1 MDADTPPRRPLPT
14 SRTGTRTWCHRRRA
28 AGPARRS
35 FRRRRSTRTPRNLRR
50 CCGESRGGDR
60 VARVV
65 KVDLLLEAAR
75 YLKGA
80 RDAARATDQLSD
92 SVDDAGK
99 AGERASDATE
109 KLGEDLS
116 GLAADARRLDKDI
129 EGTTRGIRE
138 LARQIAATSDEAE
151 RAQLVEK
158 LDLERVK
165 QRKQVDLRK
174 LIDFNDNEGVEQGI
188 RYGAR
193 FAEGLASGLARA
205 GGPISSALSS
215 VFGGLPPQAQAAIG
229 AGVVAA
235 VASVGPLVG
244 GALGGA
250 IVGAAG
256 AGGVVGGIAVA
267 ARHPA
272 VKAAATE
279 VGSVFASTME
289 RAGVSFVPV
298 TLTALGQVR
307 AGIGDME
314 DDLERAFSA
323 SARFVEPLTDDFLA
337 GGERAVEGFA
347 NAIELAGPAVDA
359 LGEIGRRAGD
369 LVADTFEDLADHA
382 TEGAHALMALWT
394 VFEYGIRTLVFTVE
408 GLTAAYG
415 WMEKFSA
422 AARGDVAELARLVA
436 EQEAAKG
443 SSSGLSDD
451 LQELVA
457 SFGDTG
463 DAASVAAFE
472 VETFDE
478 MLRRLVDQSLNAEQ
492 ANLRLEEAIDGAA
505 EAAKDS
511 ARKGIDPNTE
521 AGRKNR
527 QALLG
532 VAEAA
537 WASHDAILENTGS
550 QEMASAATERGRAA
564 FLRSAA
570 AMGVSKKEAVELA
583 NKLFGIPKKVETKAD
598 FQADNKGVSDWKRTL
613 SGIPRNIF
621 TSARLRAIVDVDVRR
636 EQATEATGRRWGGI
650 TEHAQWGVLRE
661 AHIASPQGPARYA
674 YAEPATGGEAFVPRL
689 GDPRRSLDILDRAAS
704 WYGATVQRGQTAA
717 PRYVSAGGGATVIN
731 NSVMVNVAVPATANK
746 AEVGRE
752 IAGALD
758 DWAHKNGVVWR
769 QRKGAA

>member
-1 MDADTPPRRPLPT
+1 MRTTKVGLDLDERRFTRGMGRAVDSTEDLEDALDDVAGSAKDT
-14 SRTGTRTWCHRRRA
+14 A
-28 AGPARRS
+28 AGLGKASDSAEDLGDSAADAGRDLDR
-35 FRRRRSTRTPRNLRR
+35 LR
-50 CCGESRGGDR
+50 
-60 VARVV
+60 A
-65 KVDLLLEAAR
+65 
-75 YLKGA
+75 
-80 RDAARATDQLSD
+80 DAARLDRQIDETAD
-92 SVDDAGK
+92 S
-99 AGERASDATE
+99 
-109 KLGEDLS
+109 
-116 GLAADARRLDKDI
+116 
-129 EGTTRGIRE
+129 IRT
-138 LARQIAATSDEAE
+138 LAREIAATADEAE
-151 RAQLVEK
+151 RAKLAEK

-174 LIDFNDNEGVEQGI
+174 LIDFNDNEGIEQGV

-235 VASVGPLVG
+235 VASVAPLVG
-244 GALGGA
+244 GAVGGA
-250 IVGAAG
+250 IVGGLG

-267 ARHPA
+267 ARHPL

-279 VGSVFASTME
+279 TGALFADTME
-289 RAGVSFVPV
+289 RAGVSFVPA

-307 AGIGDME
+307 TGIGDIE
-314 DDLERAFSA
+314 DDLKRAFSA

-337 GGERAVEGFA
+337 GAERAVEGFA
-347 NAIELAGPAVDA
+347 NAVERAGPAVDV

-369 LVADTFEDLADHA
+369 LLADTLEGLSEHS
-382 TEGAHALMALWT
+382 TEGAHALMMLWT
-394 VFEYGIRTLVFTVE
+394 IFEYGIRSIAGTIEMLAV
-408 GLTAAYG
+408 AYG
-415 WMEKFSA
+415 WMEKLGAMLS
-422 AARGDVAELARLVA
+422 GDVAQLARLVA

-443 SSSGLSDD
+443 SSGGLSEE

-457 SFGDTG
+457 SFGDTS
-463 DAASVAAFE
+463 DAAATAAFE

-478 MLRRLVDQSLNAEQ
+478 MLRRLVDQTLNAEQ
-492 ANLRLEEAIDGAA
+492 ANLRMEEAIDRAA
-505 EAAKDS
+505 EAARDG

-550 QEMASAATERGRAA
+550 QEMAAKATERGRAA

-570 AMGVSKKEAVELA
+570 AMGVSKKEAIELA
-583 NKLFGIPKKVETKAD
+583 NKLFGIPKKVETKAS

-650 TEHAQWGVLRE
+650 VEHAQWGRLRE
-661 AHIASPQGPARYA
+661 AQIAAPVSPARYA
-674 YAEPATGGEAFVPRL
+674 WAEPATGGEAFIPRY
-689 GDPRRSLDILDRAAS
+689 GDPRRSLDILQRAAR
-704 WYGATVQRGQTAA
+704 WYGQQVLPAGAA
-717 PRYVSAGGGATVIN
+717 GSAGSVTYDNRIAVYPQQANWTVHDL
-731 NSVMVNVAVPATANK
+731 
-746 AEVGRE
+746 
-752 IAGALD
+752 GALERRRD
-758 DWAHKNGVVWR
+758 TLNRLGR
-769 QRKGAA
+769 PR